1 MRAVSERGRCVFLIL
16 LVFTLMSFYCPPQAH
31 ADGGAPNLAY
41 VSGTSSGVSVI
52 DVGQAKVTKTIAV
65 AGDPH
70 TILLSQDG
78 GFLYVSQPMVERVSV
93 IKAKTGQ
100 TLCNAHLP
108 GEPTLLTLD
117 TDTNTLFAAGNGAAQ
132 VNALDPTNCVIQRTF
147 QTKSPVYGLAVA
159 LTA

>member
-1 MRAVSERGRCVFLIL
+1 MLAIHMVSKRIYWTLALFIFL
-16 LVFTLMSFYCPPQAH
+16 SFLGLSFAPRTH

-52 DVGQAKVTKTIAV
+52 DVGQAKVTKTFAV

-78 GFLYVSQPMVERVSV
+78 SFLYVSQPMVGQVSV

-132 VNALDPTNCVIQRTF
+132 VNTLDPTNCVIQHTF
-147 QTKSPVYGLAVA
+147 QTTSL
-159 LTA
+159 